1 MNFLSDY
8 TNHREILCIEDGK
21 IPLYQGRDDEKIL
34 YISSLALRLSRPHNS
49 QAMEIASEMAAYL
62 SAHCG
67 EIFKVKIVP
76 PAWIYVELAHLTL
89 ADWLHSITVENTE
102 LKSIENNC
110 SIINTDKLVFTIQY
124 SHARCCSLLRLAH
137 RERLIELV
145 DNSLNFR
152 DFQSAQSIPWLDD
165 DQKLR
170 LNQPDEVRLI
180 QQLLKLVD
188 DLVYPDAGISVNWGK
203 AGLKLSQA
211 FDNFWCNCRIWG
223 EVKINSWE
231 LAQARLGLL
240 IATQLVLRSV
250 LETKLG
256 AFAPLEL

>member
-1 MNFLSDY
+1 MNFLSDS
-8 TNHREILCIEDGK
+8 TNYMEILCIEDGK

-34 YISSLALRLSRPHNS
+34 YISSLALRLSKSHNS
-49 QAMEIASEMAAYL
+49 QAMEIASEMVAYL

-76 PAWIYVELAHLTL
+76 PVWIYVELTHLTL
-89 ADWLHSITVENTE
+89 ADWLHSITVKNTE

-137 RERLIELV
+137 REGLIELV
-145 DNSLNFR
+145 DNSLNLG

-165 DQKLR
+165 EQKLR

-188 DLVYPDAGISVNWGK
+188 DLVYPDAGSSVNWGK

-211 FDNFWCNCRIWG
+211 FDSFWRNCRIWG

-240 IATQLVLRSV
+240 MATQLVLRSV

-256 AFAPLEL
+256 AFAPPEL

>member
-8 TNHREILCIEDGK
+8 TNRWKTLCIDDGT
-21 IPLYQGRDDEKIL
+21 IPLYQGGDIEEVL
-34 YISSLALRLSRPHNS
+34 YISSLALRLSTPDNS
-49 QAMEIASEMAAYL
+49 KAMEIACEIAAHL
-62 SAHCG
+62 SAECG
-67 EIFKVKIVP
+67 EIFRVKIVP
-76 PAWIYVELAHLTL
+76 PAWIYVELTHLTL
-89 ADWLHSITVENTE
+89 ADWLHSITVVNTE
-102 LKSIENNC
+102 LKSIKNVD

-137 RERLIELV
+137 REGLIELV
-145 DNSLNFR
+145 DNSLNVGY
-152 DFQSAQSIPWLDD
+152 FQSAQSIPWLDD

-170 LNQPDEVRLI
+170 LHQPDEVRLI
-180 QQLLKLVD
+180 HQLVKVVD
-188 DLVYPDAGISVNWGK
+188 DLVYPDARSSVNWGQT
-203 AGLKLSQA
+203 GLKLSQA

-256 AFAPLEL
+256 VFAPLEL